1 MSQTKILQI
10 VDSLV
15 QVDSEL
21 STTSTNPV
29 QNAVVAAALD
39 NKADSETVSNLAT
52 LVGDTPIATQIS
64 DHDESDSSHS
74 DIRTLITELT
84 TRLNTL
90 ADSDDTTLDQLSE
103 IVAYIKS
110 NRTLIEGVTTNKV
123 NVTDIIDNLTTNV
136 SNKPLSAAQGVALK
150 SLIDALKTAV
160 DGKAA
165 SEHTHDAATTSAAG
179 FMSADDKTKL
189 DGIATGANK
198 TVVDSALSSTSA
210 NPVQNKVVNTEI
222 SNLKTLVGDTS
233 VSEQINTAVNG
244 INADLT
250 AHTGNANI
258 HVTAENKSAWNA
270 KAEVFTITFTVDE
283 EDNITSDKTYNEID
297 SAYNDGKV
305 LKAFVSTPEDT
316 LEGFCTGHSAEDF
329 SFLFIGANRLL
340 YIDNSSNIMII
351 QAPMLLPYFSALDIG
366 KILMIDDL
374 GDPIWSEP
382 PQSGS
387 AVQILTWEVTD

>member
-29 QNAVVAAALD
+29 QNAVVSAALD

-64 DHDESDSSHS
+64 DHNESDSSHS

-84 TRLNTL
+84 TRLNAL

-123 NVTDIIDNLTTNV
+123 SVSDIIDNLTTNV

-150 SLIDALKTAV
+150 SLIDALQTAV

-165 SEHTHDAATTSAAG
+165 SGHSHDAATTSAAG

-198 TVVDSALSSTSA
+198 TVVDSALSSTSE

-233 VSEQINTAVNG
+233 VSEQINTAVSTKQNT
-244 INADLT
+244 LT
-250 AHTGNANI
+250 AGHNI
-258 HVTAENKSAWNA
+258 TIEEDTISA
-270 KAEVFTITFTVDE
+270 VDE
-283 EDNITSDKTYNEID
+283 LPKISISGKNWTQSNIT
-297 SAYNDGKV
+297 NDDFRSVYYGNDIWVAASYKNG
-305 LKAFVSTPEDT
+305 LYYSTDGIIWT
-316 LEGFCTGHSAEDF
+316 K
-329 SFLFIGANRLL
+329 
-340 YIDNSSNIMII
+340 SNIA
-351 QAPMLLPYFSALDIG
+351 QTGFQCVYCSNGTVSYTHLTLPT
-366 KILMIDDL
+366 ILR
-374 GDPIWSEP
+374 
-382 PQSGS
+382 
-387 AVQILTWEVTD
+387 V